1 MTILSS
7 FIIQVDVD
15 ECPQTA
21 NDNKVQAMPTFM
33 FFKNGYVPIDICV
46 FKKNDVV
53 LSRTLE
59 TFIYLFIRSFFPSSR
74 RQKIDSIRGA
84 DPQALEDKIRELGGD
99 KAKME
104 SFSGSGQTLGG
115 GGGGPPQPRPWERSL
130 EIFLIQRK
138 CYGRKIL

>member
-46 FKKNDVV
+46 FIKK
-53 LSRTLE
+53 
-59 TFIYLFIRSFFPSSR
+59 
-74 RQKIDSIRGA
+74 
-84 DPQALEDKIRELGGD
+84 
-99 KAKME
+99 
-104 SFSGSGQTLGG
+104 
-115 GGGGPPQPRPWERSL
+115 
-130 EIFLIQRK
+130 
-138 CYGRKIL
+138 